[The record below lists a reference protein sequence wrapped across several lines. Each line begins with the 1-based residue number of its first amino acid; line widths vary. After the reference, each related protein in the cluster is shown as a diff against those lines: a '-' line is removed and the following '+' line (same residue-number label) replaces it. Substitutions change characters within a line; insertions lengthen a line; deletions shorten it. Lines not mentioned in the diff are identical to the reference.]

1 MHIPLIDCFLLAIVE
16 GSIQLDGAKM
26 HESSML
32 YKVYIIRVDALRLY
46 MFLSTLEML
55 LMSKY

>member
-1 MHIPLIDCFLLAIVE
+1 MYIPLTECFLLAIVE

-32 YKVYIIRVDALRLY
+32 YKVYIIHVDALRLY